1 MSGEAKS
8 AKKVGAPTAVFCRA
22 RVTKDEPLRY
32 ISHLDYASLMQRA
45 VRRAK
50 IPAAYSEGF
59 NPHMKLSFASALSV
73 GVTSDAEYLDLE
85 LKEKMAEEEIS
96 KRLRPALPE
105 GVRMI
110 DLRVL
115 TGKQRALM
123 ALTDEAV
130 YEVEVP
136 LCGAF
141 SEARAAIE
149 AFNATK
155 ECVFIRRT
163 PKKTREIEVRQFI
176 CGEIRAEMRE
186 DDALR
191 LTMAI
196 RITPGGSVKPQE
208 ILALLC
214 EKFAL
219 PARSEMA
226 LVHRSALLCG
236 GKDLLSAGGGKS

>member
-1 MSGEAKS
+1 MSEEARNTGKP
-8 AKKVGAPTAVFCRA
+8 VAVYCRA

-73 GVTSDAEYLDLE
+73 GVTSDAEYMDLE
-85 LKEKMAEEEIS
+85 LKDSLTEDEIA

-105 GVRMI
+105 GARLLE
-110 DLRVL
+110 LRVL
-115 TGKQRALM
+115 TGKPKALM

-136 LCGAF
+136 FCGAF
-141 SEARAAIE
+141 SEVKAAIE
-149 AFNATK
+149 AFNAMG

-163 PKKTREIEVRQFI
+163 PKKIREIEVRQYI
-176 CGEIRAEMRE
+176 CGEIRAEMTN
-186 DDALR
+186 DGALR

-214 EKFAL
+214 EKFTL
-219 PARSEMA
+219 PVRAETA
-226 LVHRSALLCG
+226 LVHRGALLCG
-236 GKDLLSAGGGKS
+236 GKDLLSAGEVRQ

>member
-1 MSGEAKS
+1 MSEET
-8 AKKVGAPTAVFCRA
+8 KKTGTPAAFYCRA

-45 VRRAK
+45 IRRAK

-73 GVTSDAEYLDLE
+73 GVTSDAEYMDLE
-85 LKEKMAEEEIS
+85 LKEKLAEDEIL

-105 GVRMI
+105 GARML

-115 TGKQRALM
+115 TGKPKALM

-130 YEVEVP
+130 YEIAVP

-141 SEARAAIE
+141 SEARTAIA
-149 AFNATK
+149 AFNAMK
-155 ECVFIRRT
+155 ACVFVRRT
-163 PKKTREIEVRQFI
+163 PKKTREIEVRQYI
-176 CGEIRAEMRE
+176 CDEIRAEMSE
-186 DDALR
+186 GDMLR

-208 ILALLC
+208 ILTLLC

-219 PARSEMA
+219 PVRPETA
-226 LVHRSALLCG
+226 LVHRSALLCSG
-236 GKDLLSAGGGKS
+236 QDLLSAGGGKS

>member
-1 MSGEAKS
+1 MSGET
-8 AKKVGAPTAVFCRA
+8 KKAGNPAAFFCRA

-45 VRRAK
+45 IRRAK

-73 GVTSDAEYLDLE
+73 GVTSDAEYMDLE
-85 LKEKMAEEEIS
+85 LKEPLAEDEIW
-96 KRLRPALPE
+96 RRIRPALPE
-105 GVRMI
+105 GARWL

-115 TGKQRALM
+115 AGKPKALM

-130 YEVEVP
+130 YEIVVP

-141 SEARAAIE
+141 PGARAAIE
-149 AFNATK
+149 AFNAAK
-155 ECVFIRRT
+155 ECVFVRRT
-163 PKKTREIEVRQFI
+163 PKKTREIEVRQYI
-176 CGEIRAEMRE
+176 RGEIRAEMPS
-186 DDALR
+186 DGVLR

-196 RITPGGSVKPQE
+196 RVTPGGSVKPQE

-219 PARSEMA
+219 PARPEMA

-236 GKDLLSAGGGKS
+236 GKELLSAGGGKP